1 MPVSKHRAR
10 IAYAGALLV
19 LLALSA
25 LDPDG
30 LRKARRQEEE
40 ARRLERE
47 NAGLEQAVARLRR
60 EVRALRGDP
69 AALERAAREE
79 LGYVRPGEIVYKLDE
94 DEPR

>member
-1 MPVSKHRAR
+1 MALPQRRAR
-10 IAYAGALLV
+10 IAYLGALV
-19 LLALSA
+19 ALLAVSA
-25 LDPDG
+25 LDPAG

-47 NAGLEQAVARLRR
+47 NTALEQTVARLRR
-60 EVRALRGDP
+60 EVKALRGDP

-94 DEPR
+94 R